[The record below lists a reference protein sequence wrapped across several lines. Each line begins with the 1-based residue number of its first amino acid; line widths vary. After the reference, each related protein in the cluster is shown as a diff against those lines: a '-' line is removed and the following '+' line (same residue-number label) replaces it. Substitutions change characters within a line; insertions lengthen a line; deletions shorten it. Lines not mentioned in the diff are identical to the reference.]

1 MKANDNKLIYVL
13 ITAIVCLIIGFISG
27 RLSVSTTNEI
37 TTEGEVS
44 EENESAELADT
55 FTYTDGYGNIKVESL
70 DNKANLCEYDKDGF
84 VNDGTNLAY
93 TESGYTTRLGVDV
106 SYHQDDIDWA
116 KVADAGYEFAIIRV
130 GYRGSTQGGLVMDE
144 NFYSYA
150 DGAYSAGLD
159 IGCYFFSQAVNEE
172 EAVEE
177 ANFVLNAIKGMHISM
192 PVVYDPELVE
202 GSSNRTSNMTRDEY
216 TKCAIAFCNTIK
228 NGGYD
233 AMIYSNLDWEINN
246 FDMSELT
253 DYDFWY
259 ADYKNTPQSP
269 YAFTIWQASESA
281 TVPGIN
287 GNMDIDLEI
296 KKQ

>member
-177 ANFVLNAIKGMHISM
+177 SNFVLNAIKGMHISM